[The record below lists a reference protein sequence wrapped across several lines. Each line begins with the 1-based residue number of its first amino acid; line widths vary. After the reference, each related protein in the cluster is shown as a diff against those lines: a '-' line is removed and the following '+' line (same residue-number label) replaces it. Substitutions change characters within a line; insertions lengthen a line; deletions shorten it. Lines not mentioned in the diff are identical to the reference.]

1 MNWKL
6 LGPNAPETQKI
17 LASEQPFIPMSTPT
31 PGAVKASE
39 HVAIDLL
46 RSQLADARK
55 QLEVDSQTIAKLA
68 KDKRELSDSL
78 SRVIDS
84 PNSIVSAGLF
94 AEASLI
100 LSRHA

>member
-1 MNWKL
+1 MN
-6 LGPNAPETQKI
+6 PQTE
-17 LASEQPFIPMSTPT
+17 
-31 PGAVKASE
+31 
-39 HVAIDLL
+39 IDLL

-68 KDKRELSDSL
+68 KDKQELGECL

>member
-1 MNWKL
+1 MSPLDRIAKL
-6 LGPNAPETQKI
+6 NQEVAELKEAHAAANRLLQLEKDTNA
-17 LASEQPFIPMSTPT
+17 
-31 PGAVKASE
+31 
-39 HVAIDLL
+39 LL

-55 QLEVDSQTIAKLA
+55 QLEADSQTIAKLA

-84 PNSIVSAGLF
+84 PNSIVSVGLF
-94 AEASLI
+94 AEASRI

>member
-1 MNWKL
+1 MN
-6 LGPNAPETQKI
+6 PQTE
-17 LASEQPFIPMSTPT
+17 
-31 PGAVKASE
+31 
-39 HVAIDLL
+39 IDLL

-55 QLEVDSQTIAKLA
+55 QLEADSQTIANLA
-68 KDKRELSDSL
+68 KDKLELGECL

-84 PNSIVSAGLF
+84 PNSIVSVGLF

>member
-1 MNWKL
+1 MSL
-6 LGPNAPETQKI
+6 LDRIEQLNQEVAELKEAHAAANRLLQLEKDTNA
-17 LASEQPFIPMSTPT
+17 
-31 PGAVKASE
+31 
-39 HVAIDLL
+39 LL

-55 QLEVDSQTIAKLA
+55 QLEVDSATIAKLS
-68 KDKRELSDSL
+68 KDKRKLSDSL

-94 AEASLI
+94 AEASRI